1 MTALAGGPT
10 LGLAEAA
17 KVCGVSVS
25 TLRRK
30 RPDLEANGAVQ
41 TDKGWRIPVTAL
53 IALDLMSRT
62 TDAPHETHHETP
74 VTPAMT
80 PPLDA
85 LSEEL
90 DALRSKLAAAEQR
103 AAVAEAVAAERE
115 RLIQSQAMAL
125 RMLGAGASEPRE
137 EAHDS
142 RQENVPDTQLAKP
155 EPRPTLWSRITGAR
169 RQQSS

>member
-1 MTALAGGPT
+1 MTPLAGGPT

-17 KVCGVSVS
+17 KACGVSVS

-30 RPDLEANGAVQ
+30 RSDLKANGAVQ

-62 TDAPHETHHETP
+62 TDAPHETHHKTP
-74 VTPAMT
+74 VAPIMT
-80 PPLDA
+80 PPSDVLK
-85 LSEEL
+85 EEL

-115 RLIQSQAMAL
+115 RTIESQAMAL
-125 RMLGAGASEPRE
+125 RMLEAGVS
-137 EAHDS
+137 
-142 RQENVPDTQLAKP
+142 KP
-155 EPRPTLWSRITGAR
+155 PAATPGPSTVAPAAADEGYQAR
-169 RQQSS
+169 VKKSFWERLRG

>member
-17 KVCGVSVS
+17 KACGVSVS

-53 IALDLMSRT
+53 IALGLMART
-62 TDAPHETHHETP
+62 TDAPHETHRDIPLTP
-74 VTPAMT
+74 TMT
-80 PPLDA
+80 PSSDA
-85 LSEEL
+85 LTEEL

-103 AAVAEAVAAERE
+103 AAVAEAVAAERD
-115 RLIQSQAMAL
+115 RTIQAQAMAL
-125 RMLGAGASEPRE
+125 RMLEAAPINHGSGRAADETRTPEQPTQSPKPTIWQRLRGAPA
-137 EAHDS
+137 
-142 RQENVPDTQLAKP
+142 
-155 EPRPTLWSRITGAR
+155 AR
-169 RQQSS
+169 